1 DNRASRAALAKRLAV
16 IGDIERLTSR
26 AALGQ
31 AHARDL
37 VALRGYLHALPDLR
51 DDLAALD
58 AAVVTPLAADVVAP
72 PELIELLDQAL
83 EDEPPLGLREGGMI
97 RETWNSELR
106 DLEHGAHDAR
116 QWIASLEQR
125 ERGRTGIGSLRVRF
139 NRVFGYAI
147 EVGNAHAAKVP
158 PDYLRRQTLVGAER
172 YVTAE
177 LKEYES
183 RVLGAEERIAQLEFA
198 LFAEVRSRVAA
209 HAEAL
214 LRTARAVGTLDVLVG
229 LAEVAH
235 ERGHVRPA
243 VDDSPSLEIVD
254 GRHPVLES
262 GGAVS
267 FTPND
272 VRLDPDG
279 CQIVILT
286 GP

>member
-1 DNRASRAALAKRLAV
+1 
-16 IGDIERLTSR
+16 
-26 AALGQ
+26 
-31 AHARDL
+31 
-37 VALRGYLHALPDLR
+37 
-51 DDLAALD
+51 
-58 AAVVTPLAADVVAP
+58 
-72 PELIELLDQAL
+72 
-83 EDEPPLGLREGGMI
+83 
-97 RETWNSELR
+97 
-106 DLEHGAHDAR
+106 
-116 QWIASLEQR
+116 
-125 ERGRTGIGSLRVRF
+125 
-139 NRVFGYAI
+139 
-147 EVGNAHAAKVP
+147 
-158 PDYLRRQTLVGAER
+158 
-172 YVTAE
+172 
-177 LKEYES
+177 EYES

-286 GP
+286 GPNMSGKSVFMRQTALLVILAQVGAFVPARSARVGLVDRILTR